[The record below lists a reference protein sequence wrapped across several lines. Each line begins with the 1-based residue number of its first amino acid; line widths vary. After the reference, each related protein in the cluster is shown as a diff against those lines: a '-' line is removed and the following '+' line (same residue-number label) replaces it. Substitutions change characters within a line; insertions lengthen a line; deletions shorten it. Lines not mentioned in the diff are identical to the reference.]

1 MLCTSL
7 SVHTNR
13 VPNRHSD
20 TKHLALILAVNFD
33 GTATW
38 SPSNF
43 RKTVDLTK
51 MLGKATV
58 ENGKL
63 DKLIEE
69 STKTPRTCFTY
80 LVTAYPVLWRG
91 NSFANY
97 VYDVAHL

>member
-1 MLCTSL
+1 
-7 SVHTNR
+7 
-13 VPNRHSD
+13 
-20 TKHLALILAVNFD
+20 
-33 GTATW
+33 
-38 SPSNF
+38 
-43 RKTVDLTK
+43 